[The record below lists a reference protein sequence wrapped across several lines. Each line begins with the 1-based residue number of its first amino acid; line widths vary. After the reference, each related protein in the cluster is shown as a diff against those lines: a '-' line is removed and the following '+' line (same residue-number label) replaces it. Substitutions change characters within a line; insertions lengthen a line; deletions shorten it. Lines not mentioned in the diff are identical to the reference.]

1 MAEIITFRPRSEDCD
16 DNLADYVAAARY
28 LPFMAASAIV
38 WEAPAWDL
46 TGLAKPE
53 RAGQPPLVNFE
64 KGRSKEPALDGAF
77 GAFARAYVAFKIA
90 EEFGRQRQIGKYT
103 KPVMMM
109 RVLAA
114 VMQENGVAE
123 PADITPALL
132 DAAVDR
138 IRAQGGDPYGV
149 EQRAKALEW
158 VAQALNAAGVVRVPF
173 EWSIGRRRFAMESR
187 LSAYDDD
194 RNFTRDE
201 LEAVTEAFVN
211 ARTPRQQVTTAV
223 LALLC
228 CAPAR
233 IAEVLELPVDCDA
246 VLDPGDGF
254 QAGLRW
260 WPKKGGAPQIK
271 FIPKAMVPVVQ
282 EALAR
287 IKLHTESARRLA
299 RAVAA
304 GEAKFVKTPK
314 GWPFLPGDA
323 GIRYERALM
332 VAHPLS
338 IFVVGRVTPVSD
350 RVEPITYHQIMTALQ
365 GSPGRPSTSIFE
377 QMDIRLP
384 DGSPLIVNT
393 HKPRHY
399 LNTIAGKASVPPAD
413 TALWS
418 GRKSLRQN
426 STYDHETAQ
435 ELLARIRKARG
446 VESLAPIPIDSET
459 AFDIAQIKETA
470 HTTPFGWCV
479 QSLRQ
484 NPCQMFGECL
494 NCTHLVC
501 IKGAEVKLAN
511 IRRELERERQL
522 RTRAQERIAGGLRA
536 SPRWMETFDRKI
548 ARLEQ
553 LIAILESA
561 DVVDGSPVLVA
572 RMGPTPQFDPVAPGK
587 SLARTGMIPDRSDAS
602 DE

>member
-1 MAEIITFRPRSEDCD
+1 MAEIITFRPRGADWDE
-16 DNLADYVAAARY
+16 NLADFVTAARS
-28 LPFMAASAIV
+28 LPFMTASAIV

-46 TGLAKPE
+46 TDLAKPE
-53 RAGQPPLVNFE
+53 RAGRPPVVNF
-64 KGRSKEPALDGAF
+64 GSKELGPDNSF

-103 KPVMMM
+103 KPVVMM

-114 VMQENGVAE
+114 VMQENGIAE

-138 IRAQGGDPYGV
+138 IRAQGGEPYGI

-158 VAQALNAAGVVRVPF
+158 VAQALNAAGVVRSPF
-173 EWSIGRRRFAMESR
+173 EWSIGRARFSMESR
-187 LSAYDDD
+187 LNAYDDD

-233 IAEVLELPVDCDA
+233 ISEILELPVDCDV
-246 VLDPGDGF
+246 VLDPGDGY

-271 FIPKAMVPVVQ
+271 FVPKAMVPVAQ

-287 IKLHTESARRLA
+287 IKRYTEPARCLA
-299 RAVAA
+299 QAVAA
-304 GEAKFVKTPK
+304 GEAKFDRKPK
-314 GWPFLPGDA
+314 GWPFLPGD
-323 GIRYERALM
+323 GRIPYERALM
-332 VAHPLS
+332 VAHPRS
-338 IFVVGRVTPVSD
+338 IFVTVSDSARLD
-350 RVEPITYHQIMTALQ
+350 RVEPITYHQIMSALQ
-365 GSPGRPSTSIFE
+365 GQPGDPSISIFE
-377 QMDIRLP
+377 EMGIRLSN
-384 DGSPLIVNT
+384 GSPLIVNT

-399 LNTIAGKASVPPAD
+399 LNTLASKASVPPAD

-435 ELLARIRKARG
+435 ELLARIRNARG
-446 VESLAPIPIDSET
+446 VQTLAPIPIDSET

-501 IKGAEVKLAN
+501 IKGAEAKLAN

-522 RTRAQERIAGGLRA
+522 RTRAQDRIAGGLRA
-536 SPRWMETFDRKI
+536 SARWMENFDRKI

-553 LIAILESA
+553 LIAILESD
-561 DVVDGSPVLVA
+561 DVLDGSPVLVA
-572 RMGPTPQFDPVAPGK
+572 KVVPIPQFDPVEPGK
-587 SLARTGMIPDRSDAS
+587 SLVRTRTIPDRSETS

>member
-1 MAEIITFRPRSEDCD
+1 MAEIITFRPRGADWDE
-16 DNLADYVAAARY
+16 NLADFVTAARS
-28 LPFMAASAIV
+28 LPFMTASAIV

-46 TGLAKPE
+46 TDLAKPE
-53 RAGQPPLVNFE
+53 RAGRPPVVNF
-64 KGRSKEPALDGAF
+64 GSKELGPDNSF

-103 KPVMMM
+103 KPVVMM

-114 VMQENGVAE
+114 VMQENGIAE

-132 DAAVDR
+132 DVAVDR
-138 IRAQGGDPYGV
+138 IRAQGGEPYGI

-158 VAQALNAAGVVRVPF
+158 VAQALNAAGVVRSPF
-173 EWSIGRRRFAMESR
+173 EWSIGRARFSMESR
-187 LSAYDDD
+187 LNAYDDD
-194 RNFTRDE
+194 RNFTWDE

-228 CAPAR
+228 CVPAR
-233 IAEVLELPVDCDA
+233 ISEILELPVDCDV
-246 VLDPGDGF
+246 VLDPGDGY

-271 FIPKAMVPVVQ
+271 FVPKAMVPVAQ

-287 IKLHTESARRLA
+287 IKRYTEPARRLA
-299 RAVAA
+299 QAVAA
-304 GEAKFVKTPK
+304 GEAAFDRKPK
-314 GWPFLPGDA
+314 GWPFLPGD
-323 GIRYERALM
+323 GRIPYERALM
-332 VAHPLS
+332 VAHPRS
-338 IFVVGRVTPVSD
+338 IFVTVSDSARLD
-350 RVEPITYHQIMTALQ
+350 RVEPITYHQIMSALQ
-365 GSPGRPSTSIFE
+365 GQPGDPSKSIFE
-377 QMDIRLP
+377 EMGIRLSN
-384 DGSPLIVNT
+384 GSPLIVNT

-399 LNTIAGKASVPPAD
+399 LNTLASKASVPPAD

-418 GRKSLRQN
+418 GRKSLQQN

-522 RTRAQERIAGGLRA
+522 RTRARERIAGGLRA

-553 LIAILESA
+553 LVAILESA
-561 DVVDGSPVLVA
+561 DVVDGSPVMVA
-572 RMGPTPQFDPVAPGK
+572 RLGPTPQFDSVEPGK
-587 SLARTGMIPDRSDAS
+587 ALARTRTIPHRWEIPD
-602 DE
+602 E

>member
-1 MAEIITFRPRSEDCD
+1 MAEIITFRPRSADWDE
-16 DNLADYVAAARY
+16 NLADFGTAARS
-28 LPFMAASAIV
+28 LPFMTASAIV

-46 TGLAKPE
+46 TDLAKPE
-53 RAGQPPLVNFE
+53 RAGRPPVVNF
-64 KGRSKEPALDGAF
+64 GSKELGPDNSF

-103 KPVMMM
+103 KPVVMM

-114 VMQENGVAE
+114 VMQENGIAE

-138 IRAQGGDPYGV
+138 IRAQGGEPYGI

-158 VAQALNAAGVVRVPF
+158 VAQALNAAGVVRSPF
-173 EWSIGRRRFAMESR
+173 EWSIGRARFSMESR
-187 LSAYDDD
+187 LNAYDDD

-233 IAEVLELPVDCDA
+233 ISEILELPVDCDV
-246 VLDPGDGF
+246 VLDPGDGY

-271 FIPKAMVPVVQ
+271 FVPKAMVPVAQ

-287 IKLHTESARRLA
+287 IKRYTEPARRLA
-299 RAVAA
+299 QAVAA
-304 GEAKFVKTPK
+304 GEAQFDRKPK
-314 GWPFLPGDA
+314 GWPFLPGD
-323 GIRYERALM
+323 GRIPYERALM
-332 VAHPLS
+332 VAHPRS
-338 IFVVGRVTPVSD
+338 IFVTVSDSARPD
-350 RVEPITYHQIMTALQ
+350 RVEPITYHQIMSALQ
-365 GSPGRPSTSIFE
+365 GQPGDPSISIFE
-377 QMDIRLP
+377 EMGIRLSN
-384 DGSPLIVNT
+384 GSPLIVNT

-399 LNTIAGKASVPPAD
+399 LNTLASKASVPPAD

-418 GRKSLRQN
+418 GRKSLQHN

-435 ELLARIRKARG
+435 ELLTRIRNARG
-446 VESLAPIPIDSET
+446 VQTLAPIPIDSET

-484 NPCQMFGECL
+484 SPCQMFGECL

-501 IKGAEVKLAN
+501 IKGAEAKLAN

-536 SPRWMETFDRKI
+536 SARWMESFDRKI

-553 LIAILESA
+553 LIAILESD
-561 DVVDGSPVLVA
+561 DVLDGSPVLVA
-572 RMGPTPQFDPVAPGK
+572 KVVPVPQFDPVEPGK
-587 SLARTGMIPDRSDAS
+587 ALARTRTIPDRSETS

>member
-1 MAEIITFRPRSEDCD
+1 MAEIITFRPRGADWDE
-16 DNLADYVAAARY
+16 NLADFVTAARS
-28 LPFMAASAIV
+28 LPFMTASAIV

-46 TGLAKPE
+46 TDLAKPE
-53 RAGQPPLVNFE
+53 RAGRPPVVNF
-64 KGRSKEPALDGAF
+64 GSKELGPDNSF

-103 KPVMMM
+103 KPVVMM

-114 VMQENGVAE
+114 VMQENGIAE

-132 DAAVDR
+132 DVAVDR
-138 IRAQGGDPYGV
+138 IRTQGGEPYGI

-158 VAQALNAAGVVRVPF
+158 VAQALNAAGVVRSPF
-173 EWSIGRRRFAMESR
+173 EWSIGRARFSMESR
-187 LSAYDDD
+187 LNAYDDD
-194 RNFTRDE
+194 RNFTWDE

-228 CAPAR
+228 CVPAR
-233 IAEVLELPVDCDA
+233 ISEILELPVDCDV
-246 VLDPGDGF
+246 VLDPGDGY

-271 FIPKAMVPVVQ
+271 FVPKAMVPVAQ

-287 IKLHTESARRLA
+287 IKRYTEPARRLA
-299 RAVAA
+299 QAVAA
-304 GEAKFVKTPK
+304 GEAAFDRKPK
-314 GWPFLPGDA
+314 GWPFLPGD
-323 GIRYERALM
+323 GRIPYERALM
-332 VAHPLS
+332 VAHPRS
-338 IFVVGRVTPVSD
+338 IFVTVSDSARLD
-350 RVEPITYHQIMTALQ
+350 RVEPITYHQIMSALQ
-365 GSPGRPSTSIFE
+365 GQPGDPSKSIFE
-377 QMDIRLP
+377 EMGIRLSN
-384 DGSPLIVNT
+384 GSPLIVNT

-399 LNTIAGKASVPPAD
+399 LNTLASKASVPPAD

-418 GRKSLRQN
+418 GRKSLQQN

-553 LIAILESA
+553 LVAILESA
-561 DVVDGSPVLVA
+561 DVVDGSPVMVA
-572 RMGPTPQFDPVAPGK
+572 RLGPTPQFDSVEPGK
-587 SLARTGMIPDRSDAS
+587 ALARNRTIPHQWEIPD
-602 DE
+602 E